1 MTCQTS
7 AFQVDHVLARF
18 STHISQ
24 EHVKHMKT
32 KLGALFSHLPSA
44 GDMRRS
50 EAELAPT
57 PNNTMESDCK
67 NEDLSRN
74 IYVHKTLSNLPC
86 QNHQVYMI
94 IRFFHM
100 QHKSNKFHHI
110 SKRMNKATHFNP
122 APSVAILS
130 SALESTE
137 GSGPALVSNAV
148 CSAVSTAAT
157 KGSEGWEGISINPL
171 APRDHAS
178 CVTQTFGNFRL
189 GRRMN

>member
-7 AFQVDHVLARF
+7 AFQVDRVLTRF

-24 EHVKHMKT
+24 EHVDKT
-32 KLGALFSHLPSA
+32 YKDQAGSSLLPAIPSA

-67 NEDLSRN
+67 NEDVSRN

-130 SALESTE
+130 SALESTK
-137 GSGPALVSNAV
+137 GTGHALVSKAA
-148 CSAVSTAAT
+148 CSAVSIAAT
-157 KGSEGWEGISINPL
+157 KGSEDWEGISINPL
-171 APRDHAS
+171 AP
-178 CVTQTFGNFRL
+178 
-189 GRRMN
+189 

>member
-7 AFQVDHVLARF
+7 AFQVDRVLTRF

-24 EHVKHMKT
+24 EHVDKT
-32 KLGALFSHLPSA
+32 YKDHAGSSLLPAIPSA

-50 EAELAPT
+50 EAELVPT
-57 PNNTMESDCK
+57 PKNTMESDCK

-74 IYVHKTLSNLPC
+74 IYVHKTLSNLPT
-86 QNHQVYMI
+86 QNHQVHI

-100 QHKSNKFHHI
+100 QHESNKLHYVR
-110 SKRMNKATHFNP
+110 KRMKKATHFNP

-137 GSGPALVSNAV
+137 GSGHALVSKAA
-148 CSAVSTAAT
+148 CSAVSIAAN

-171 APRDHAS
+171 AP
-178 CVTQTFGNFRL
+178 
-189 GRRMN
+189 